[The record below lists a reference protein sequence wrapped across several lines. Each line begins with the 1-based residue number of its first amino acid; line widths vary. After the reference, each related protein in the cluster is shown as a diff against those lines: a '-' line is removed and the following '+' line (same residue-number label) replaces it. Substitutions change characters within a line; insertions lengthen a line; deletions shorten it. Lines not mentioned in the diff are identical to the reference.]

1 MKCVLRT
8 TGLQVYEEH
17 FSLSSGFAVVGRLQ
31 RSQFG
36 IPNQYGQNVMTERG
50 HIYWGHTHL
59 LFSMLSNLHTTFTTI
74 RI

>member
-36 IPNQYGQNVMTERG
+36 IPNQYGQNVMTGRG
-50 HIYWGHTHL
+50 VTSIGFTLFLAKFL
-59 LFSMLSNLHTTFTTI
+59 LFSLL
-74 RI
+74 